1 MDARAK
7 TVREILQA
15 GDQYLIPFFQRN
27 YSWQKKH
34 WERLRDDVWALLEQQ
49 DNSLHFMGPLVCTR
63 APSVPTEIPAY
74 QLIDGQ
80 QRLTTLTIFLCALR
94 DVASGLGK
102 SELAQEIEE
111 DYLVHRRKD
120 GLQRY
125 KVLPRIGDRDI
136 LTAMID
142 HRDVENTDTNIHRA
156 HNFFRREIETWAGGD
171 EGKLKT
177 LYVALTGRL
186 SLVVITIDSE
196 NPYEIFESLNATGL
210 PLEQSDLI
218 RNFVFMQVPLKDQD
232 AFHRDNWM
240 PFEEI
245 FAAVDEFEAMDPTA
259 FYRSYLM
266 RDGVYSKGNATFIGF
281 KEQFKRRKLD
291 SATQIAEL
299 KRYAGY
305 ETMLRRPALVKD
317 SELRQRLE
325 TIEALD
331 VTTAHPLVL
340 RLLDMQA
347 TGALAKEVILGC
359 LDDLASFILRR
370 TICGESTRAY
380 GLWFAEA
387 VRAIGTDPREDLKK
401 YWLKRGWPDDAAFIG
416 GIETFPVYRRERAKC
431 LLMLRCLEQRYGH
444 KERVDLSTLTIEH
457 VMPQTVGRDKS
468 GKAWKEMLGEKHEE
482 VHAKYLHVLGNL
494 TLTGY
499 NPDLS
504 NSPYGKKQ
512 DLYAESNLRLNDYF
526 GRVSAWDEPA
536 LKTRGSALAKEIVK
550 IWPRPASSEPY
561 VIGGGGLD
569 SDDEEAGRSP
579 EDVERFFALYE
590 KVRSVLSDKVFSE
603 DDGWGR
609 PKKSKAWA
617 YVSFCRWESSYKEG
631 FIFQDDD
638 SVKTRTDRIYIGAYL
653 IGEEHLNA
661 FRNLLRRDELRIRK
675 ELGGRIVIDYDEPYC
690 PVYEY
695 VPEND
700 PDAIV
705 KRLELY
711 RTVLSPLLDQVLS
724 PREKKSAENTAP
736 SADGKRVFEGTI
748 GGRKYLLDAENGEK
762 VLELRN
768 GSGMAAQAEAI
779 SRTLVTRD
787 EASKY
792 AVRLLI
798 KQWRE
803 AKKSSI

>member
-7 TVREILQA
+7 SVREILQA

-94 DVASGLGK
+94 DVAFGWEK
-102 SELAQEIEE
+102 AELAQEIEE
-111 DYLVHRRKD
+111 DYLVHRRKT

-125 KVLPRIGDRDI
+125 KVLPRIGDRET

-142 HRDVENTDTNIHRA
+142 RRDADNTDTSIHRA
-156 HNFFRREIETWAGGD
+156 YNFFRHEIEAWAGGD
-171 EGKLKT
+171 GDKLKM

-218 RNFVFMQVPLKDQD
+218 RNYVFMQVPLKDQD
-232 AFHRDNWM
+232 AFHRESWM
-240 PFEEI
+240 PFEDL
-245 FAAVDEFEAMDPTA
+245 FAATDGFDAMDATA

-266 RDGVYSKGNATFIGF
+266 REGVYAKGNATFVGF
-281 KEQFKRRKLD
+281 KEQFKQRTLGPQ
-291 SATQIAEL
+291 AQVAEL

-305 ETMLRRPALVKD
+305 ETMLRRPPLVKD
-317 SELRQRLE
+317 ADLRKALE

-340 RLLDMQA
+340 KLLDMQA
-347 TGALAKEVILGC
+347 SAALSKESLLGC
-359 LDDLASFILRR
+359 LNDLASFILRR

-387 VRAIGTDPREDLKK
+387 VRAMSTDPREDLKK
-401 YWLKRGWPDDAAFIG
+401 YWLKRGWPDDAAFFG
-416 GIETFPVYRRERAKC
+416 GIATFPIYRRERTKC
-431 LLMLRCLEQRYGH
+431 LLMLRHLEKRHGH
-444 KERVDLSTLTIEH
+444 KERVDLATLTIEH
-457 VMPQTVGRDKS
+457 VMPQTIGRDKP
-468 GKAWKEMLGEKHEE
+468 GKAWKEMLGEQHEE
-482 VHAKYLHVLGNL
+482 VHAKFLHVLGNL

-504 NSPYGKKQ
+504 NSPYGQKQ
-512 DLYAESNLRLNDYF
+512 ALYAKSNLQLNDYF
-526 GRVSAWDEPA
+526 SRVSTWDETA
-536 LKTRGSALAKEIVK
+536 VKSRGSALAKALVQ
-550 IWPRPASSEPY
+550 IWPRPVTSEPY
-561 VIGGGGLD
+561 VVGGGGID
-569 SDDEEAGRSP
+569 SDNEEGGRSP

-590 KVRSVLSDKVFSE
+590 KVRLALSAVFSE

-609 PKKSKAWA
+609 PKKSKAWS

-638 SVKTRTDRIYIGAYL
+638 SIKTPTGRIYIGAYL
-653 IGEEHLNA
+653 VGEEHLNA
-661 FRNLLRRDELRIRK
+661 FRNLLRRDESRIRK
-675 ELGGRIVIDYDEPYC
+675 ELGSPVVIDYEDRYC

-695 VPEND
+695 LPEND
-700 PDAIV
+700 PDTVV
-705 KRLELY
+705 KRLALY
-711 RTVLSPLLDQVLS
+711 RTVLSPLLDKVLS
-724 PREKKSAENTAP
+724 PRPETSAAEP
-736 SADGKRVFEGTI
+736 VPKADGKKVIEGTI
-748 GGRKYLLDAENGEK
+748 GKSKYLLDASNGEII
-762 VLELRN
+762 LELK
-768 GSGMAAQAEAI
+768 SGRGVAGQAAAAGRVVI
-779 SRTLVTRD
+779 PRR
-787 EASKY
+787 EASDY

-798 KQWRE
+798 KRWNQ
-803 AKKSSI
+803 AKKEKS